1 MNRIRWSVFV
11 LLFSYL
17 AASAFAVDVKNI
29 KVNGVKLA
37 YAEAG
42 AGTPVVFIHG
52 AAGDYRIW
60 DAQMKALSAKYH
72 VIAVSLRYH
81 VPYEWPKK
89 LKSTADYN
97 LANHAADV
105 TQLIQELRLGPVT
118 LVGHS
123 YGGNIAARIAAAH
136 PELVRNLVLVEPFVP
151 ELLPNDAQGQSI
163 RANLDQLTQKVLAVA
178 GAGDDEKIL
187 RTFTDNAL
195 GAGSFDKLPELTQS
209 VMLDN
214 ARTIGLL
221 FSTGLPQGTSFGCG
235 SAGGVKS
242 RTVLVTGAQS
252 PAYFHVM
259 VDQYAHC
266 APGAQ
271 QISIPSAAHFVQS
284 EASDAFTAELSKFLG
299 SN

>member
-1 MNRIRWSVFV
+1 
-11 LLFSYL
+11 
-17 AASAFAVDVKNI
+17 
-29 KVNGVKLA
+29 VNGVKLA
-37 YAEAG
+37 YSEAG
-42 AGTPVVFIHG
+42 SGAPIVFIHG

-72 VIAVSLRYH
+72 VIAISLRYH

-97 LANHAADV
+97 LANHTADV
-105 TQLIQELRLGPVT
+105 TEALQSLKLGPVV

-136 PELVRNLVLVEPFVP
+136 PELVRSLVLVEPFVP

-163 RANLDQLTQKVLAVA
+163 RANIEQLTQKVVAAA
-178 GAGDDEKIL
+178 GAGDDEKTL

-214 ARTIGLL
+214 ARTVPLL
-221 FSTGLPQGTSFGCG
+221 FTTGLPTGTGFGCANVG
-235 SAGGVKS
+235 AFKNK
-242 RTVLVTGAQS
+242 TALVVGEQS
-252 PAYFHVM
+252 PTYFHVM
-259 VDQYAHC
+259 ADSYARC
-266 APGAQ
+266 AAGAQ
-271 QISIPSAAHFVQS
+271 QVAIPGAAHFVQT
-284 EASDAFTAELSKFLG
+284 EAPDAFTAALAKLLE